1 MQPSFDFLIIETYQ
15 DLAILVAGLAAS
27 LFIARVIWVRLRRP
41 RAAKTASK
49 PAKASRAR
57 VAGGDRLATGP
68 EFERLASM
76 ITEATDRAE
85 HLSET
90 QSAAALKLDSAEMAV
105 NRLVAEIEA
114 VMTVPGPAHLASTAK
129 PVAQAPATQ
138 RSNLAA

>member
-1 MQPSFDFLIIETYQ
+1 MSW
-15 DLAILVAGLAAS
+15 
-27 LFIARVIWVRLRRP
+27 FIKKRQQ
-41 RAAKTASK
+41 KTAVEERTVRVPEGLWVK
-49 PAKASRAR
+49 CEACKELIYRAELVNTR
-57 VAGGDRLATGP
+57 KICPKCGYHFRIGVD
-68 EFERLASM
+68 ERLASM